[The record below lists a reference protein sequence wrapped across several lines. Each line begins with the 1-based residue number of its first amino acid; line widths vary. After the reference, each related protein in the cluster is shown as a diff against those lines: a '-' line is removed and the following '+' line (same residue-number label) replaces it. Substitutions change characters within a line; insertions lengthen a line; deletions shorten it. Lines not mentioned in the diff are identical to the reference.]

1 MNTLPDEELVRA
13 YLNGDPGAF
22 DALVTR
28 YQQRVYA
35 VALRMC
41 GDPEDARDATQNALI
56 SALRNLRS
64 FRAEAKLST
73 WLHRLAVNASLDVI
87 RRRRPSAS
95 LEELSD
101 RRSEGTSPE
110 ESAVTADRARSVHRA
125 LAALS
130 PEHRAVVVLHDL
142 QQQDYAE
149 VAEILDIPVGTVK
162 SRIHRARIELA
173 KLLGHLREG
182 EPMAGEAPLI

>member
-1 MNTLPDEELVRA
+1 VNTLPDEELVRA

>member
-1 MNTLPDEELVRA
+1 VIELPDEELVRR
-13 YLNGDPGAF
+13 YLDGDRAAF
-22 DALVTR
+22 DSLVVR

-41 GDPEDARDATQNALI
+41 GDPEDARDATQNAFL
-56 SALRNLRS
+56 SAIRHLRS

-87 RRRRPSAS
+87 RRRRPSAA
-95 LEELSD
+95 LDELSS
-101 RRSEGTSPE
+101 RRAEGTSPE
-110 ESAVTADRARSVHRA
+110 ESAVAADRAGSVHRA

-142 QQQDYAE
+142 QQQDYTE
-149 VAEILDIPVGTVK
+149 VAAILDIPVGTVK
-162 SRIHRARIELA
+162 SRIHRARLELA

-182 EPMAGEAPLI
+182 EPMGDGAPLT